1 MIVIRARMWLTTWGH
16 VRLVLAMLICQ
27 VAQGVEVRDLLDR
40 AAHIDGAAYWAIA
53 SGPQW
58 TPDSIKDLGTLVKQE
73 PRQWLARAW
82 YARMQVPAAAALS
95 ERVQVLLQTSGAPV
109 TALLDAT
116 VVGPHTWASRKADM
130 AMREALV
137 GVTMSISDHLA
148 VVMEALIHPRQ
159 PASAVAKFHLMRHV
173 MYYEPFGSSGINNV
187 RMMGSF
193 NGKNAEPEEVT
204 LLHELRAGCLMN
216 APPEVGIPLASA
228 VLDDVGKR
236 YLETQANRS
245 GVSAALAGLYRGAQ
259 LREDRGMFGPRVL
272 MDGIWFDAWLSHVDP
287 ATVTALAEILCPA
300 PAVVVEVPNHQRFLV
315 SWGPT
320 ERVDPNAFG
329 PVLRLHEAAIDPAVV
344 RRYQAQVEVDG
355 ADVMEMLV
363 YPDFFDAEDGSL
375 SGSILDQIDAL
386 LAAPLP
392 QTADKIQALPI
403 KDPHGIRFRD
413 ELVTRLRTGRKARYP
428 SGVELQHFQEFLY
441 PIKVLPEEP

>member
-1 MIVIRARMWLTTWGH
+1 
-16 VRLVLAMLICQ
+16 
-27 VAQGVEVRDLLDR
+27 
-40 AAHIDGAAYWAIA
+40 
-53 SGPQW
+53 
-58 TPDSIKDLGTLVKQE
+58 
-73 PRQWLARAW
+73 
-82 YARMQVPAAAALS
+82 
-95 ERVQVLLQTSGAPV
+95 
-109 TALLDAT
+109 
-116 VVGPHTWASRKADM
+116 
-130 AMREALV
+130 
-137 GVTMSISDHLA
+137 
-148 VVMEALIHPRQ
+148 
-159 PASAVAKFHLMRHV
+159 
-173 MYYEPFGSSGINNV
+173 
-187 RMMGSF
+187 
-193 NGKNAEPEEVT
+193 
-204 LLHELRAGCLMN
+204 
-216 APPEVGIPLASA
+216 
-228 VLDDVGKR
+228 
-236 YLETQANRS
+236 
-245 GVSAALAGLYRGAQ
+245 
-259 LREDRGMFGPRVL
+259 MFGPRVL